1 MNIWLNGIMG
11 VVVGDALG
19 TPVQFLPRNEV
30 KLRPVKGME
39 GFGTFNMPAGT
50 WSDDG
55 SMTIATLCSINA
67 KKEIDLEDIMKRF
80 VAWDY
85 KGEYTPF
92 GESFD
97 QGRTWTSAIY
107 NYVVGRDVN
116 TCGLKDEGSNGNG
129 SLMRIMPVC
138 LFAYEKIKSG
148 EITLAQAVEMVH
160 QVSALTHA
168 HLRSK
173 IACGIYFFMVKA
185 ILDESGDLK
194 ERLQNGINEA
204 MEFYHGNLEN
214 MVQLAFYGRISDL
227 ESFGK
232 LPEENIKSSGYVVDT
247 LEAAVWSIIT
257 TDSFAEGALK
267 AVNLGWDTD
276 SVAAVACGLSG
287 LYYGYEG
294 IPLEWIEVIQKREWI
309 ESFLLDNKC

>member
-1 MNIWLNGIMG
+1 MNIWLNGVMG
-11 VVVGDALG
+11 VLVGDALG

-55 SMTIATLCSINA
+55 SMTLATLCSIKA

-97 QGRTWTSAIY
+97 QGRTCTAAIY
-107 NYVVGRDVN
+107 NYIVHRDIN
-116 TCGLKDEGSNGNG
+116 TCGLTDEGSNGNG
-129 SLMRIMPVC
+129 SLMRIMPAC

-148 EITLAQAVEMVH
+148 DTTLAQAVEMVH

-185 ILDESGDLK
+185 ILDEGGDLK
-194 ERLQNGINEA
+194 ARLQKGIDEA
-204 MEFYHGNLEN
+204 MEFYRGDFSNL
-214 MVQLAFYGRISDL
+214 VQLSFYGRIADL
-227 ESFGK
+227 EKFGM
-232 LPEENIKSSGYVVDT
+232 LREEDIKSSGYVVDT
-247 LEAAVWSIIT
+247 LEAAVWSVIT
-257 TDSFAEGALK
+257 TDSFSEGALK

-294 IPLEWIEVIQKREWI
+294 MPSEWIEVIQKKEWI